1 MFFAR
6 KAIGLELCQEGA
18 RFVLVS
24 GKRSQP
30 QLDEF
35 RVAAFAPDTVKLS
48 YREPNV
54 LNQGAFVAA
63 IRENYLQLLTGVK
76 KVAVSIPDVAGRVIL
91 LDLETRFKDKNE
103 GADII
108 RWKLKKSFPFNVN
121 EMHLDYQILQEKETG
136 EISALVSL
144 VARQVITQYEDLLG
158 EAGLEPNRID
168 FTTFNLYRLFA
179 SRLELVENV
188 AFVVAYGGMF
198 SILVFSGGELVFY
211 RSKELPE
218 GSRDTTRFFREINSS
233 FLVFQEKHTGQVIDE
248 VYCLCSPNKA
258 AELAA
263 MVGEATGRDP
273 LLLDAGRFIS
283 LRSGLVG
290 DQAITHLLNAAI
302 GAATRNL

>member
-1 MFFAR
+1 MLFAR
-6 KAIGLELCQEGA
+6 KAVGLELCQEGA

-54 LNQGAFVAA
+54 LNQGAFVAT
-63 IRENYLQLLTGVK
+63 IRENYLQLLTGAR
-76 KVAVSIPDVAGRVIL
+76 KVAVSIPDAAGRVVL
-91 LDLETRFKDKNE
+91 LDLETRFKNKDE

-108 RWKLKKSFPFNVN
+108 RWKLKKNFPFNVN
-121 EMHLDYQILQEKETG
+121 EMHLDYQIIQEKETG
-136 EISALVSL
+136 EISTLISL
-144 VARQVITQYEDLLG
+144 IARQVITQYEDLLS

-188 AFVVAYGGMF
+188 AFVAAYGGMF
-198 SILVFSGGELVFY
+198 SILVFSGGNLVFY

-218 GSRDTTRFFREINSS
+218 GSRDTTRLFREINSS
-233 FLVFQEKHTGQVIDE
+233 FLVFQEKHTGDVIDE
-248 VYCLCSPNKA
+248 VYCLCGPNNA
-258 AELAA
+258 EELAA
-263 MVGEATGRDP
+263 VVGEATGRDP
-273 LLLDAGRFIS
+273 LILDAGRFMT
-283 LRSGLVG
+283 LRSGMIS
-290 DQAITHLLNAAI
+290 DNATMHLLNAAI